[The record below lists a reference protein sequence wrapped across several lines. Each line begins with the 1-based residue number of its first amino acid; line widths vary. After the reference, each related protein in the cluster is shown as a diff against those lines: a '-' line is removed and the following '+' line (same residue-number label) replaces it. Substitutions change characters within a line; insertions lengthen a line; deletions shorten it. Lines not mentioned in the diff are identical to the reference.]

1 MTSPLDEISFKLGEV
16 SAGLAVLA
24 GKAEKQERQ
33 NADIASSVN
42 EIKTRIKPLADDV
55 NWMKPQVRHYSGIRK
70 RAAWIG
76 SAIVGIGGVIGGA
89 IADYVLRRF
98 TGA

>member
-24 GKAEKQERQ
+24 GKAEKHERQ
-33 NADIASSVN
+33 NADIASNVS
-42 EIKTRIKPLADDV
+42 EIKTRLKPLADDV
-55 NWMKPQVRHYSGIRK
+55 SWMKPQVRHYSGIRK
-70 RAAWIG
+70 RAAWVISGVVGLG
-76 SAIVGIGGVIGGA
+76 SVVGGA